1 MTGEEIATLA
11 WDASEAFGKCGKFA
25 GAATVEIVKQALA
38 DEGLS
43 TSVRDVF
50 IRGLPVEW
58 DLIVPRPLAQP
69 SLNGLIYEPADVAC
83 ALEIKLSG
91 LHGKEDAP
99 RINYN
104 FERAKALGV
113 SCAYVTL
120 GERQSYRHKASEENL
135 SFSIFTITW
144 HTSNTLTDTGDWVR
158 LLTFLRGRISAVS
171 SSTQILKTAK

>member
-1 MTGEEIATLA
+1 MTGEEMVTKA
-11 WDASEAFGKCGKFA
+11 WDACEAFGKCGKFA

-38 DEGLS
+38 DEGLP

-50 IRGLPVEW
+50 IKGLPVEW
-58 DLIVPRPLAQP
+58 DIVIPRPLAQP
-69 SLNGLIYEPADVAC
+69 SLNGLIYEPADIAC

-99 RINYN
+99 RMAHN

-120 GERQSYRHKASEENL
+120 GERKSYRHRATEENL
-135 SFSIFTITW
+135 NFPIFTITW
-144 HTSNTLTDTGDWVR
+144 HTSNTMTDTGDWEK
-158 LLTFLRGRISAVS
+158 LLAFLRGSLPAALPSA
-171 SSTQILKTAK
+171 